1 MPSHEEFRLVDQKD
15 AALVNMIVH
24 PSICFRSRNPKGTP
38 AGGASPNRKTQ
49 ERPERLG
56 NRAKSIEIQYFF

>member
-15 AALVNMIVH
+15 AALVVH

>member
-56 NRAKSIEIQYFF
+56 NLAKSIEIQYFF